1 MSLLNPLNWFSAA
14 TDASVAAGP
23 PYVGEEKPTAAPAV
37 PSSAPA
43 APAVPSSAPSTPA
56 PAPVDVPS
64 SSSSKPRLY
73 FPAPPLIQSFTR
85 YQDVNNDSNLQHIE
99 TLFFLERTQECIKRD
114 KSWKKFK
121 KFSKYLK
128 GDEGY
133 EIMHKL
139 LRLFVKR
146 GNTNWYDL
154 KMQQELVMDFI
165 KFKLS
170 KIN

>member
-1 MSLLNPLNWFSAA
+1 MTSVIKRFGSAISSVFGAA

-23 PYVGEEKPTAAPAV
+23 PYVGEETPAAAPIPVAAPAT
-37 PSSAPA
+37 PSA
-43 APAVPSSAPSTPA
+43 AS
-56 PAPVDVPS
+56 VDVPS

>member
-1 MSLLNPLNWFSAA
+1 MTSLINSVGNAISSFLSTGADAMNASAGLESQSES
-14 TDASVAAGP
+14 TETPS
-23 PYVGEEKPTAAPAV
+23 EKHKTV
-37 PSSAPA
+37 E
-43 APAVPSSAPSTPA
+43 TPA
-56 PAPVDVPS
+56 TPATPSASVDVPS

-73 FPAPPLIQSFTR
+73 FPAPPIIQSFTR
-85 YQDVNNDSNLQHIE
+85 YQDINNDSKLQDME
-99 TLFFLERTQECIKRD
+99 TLFFLERTKECIKRD

-128 GDEGY
+128 GEEGY